1 MNIDSQL
8 IWENYKN
15 KLLVDHF
22 DVMIERADR
31 YVNGLLER
39 ISPEDIQRMK
49 DADVSGDKKTRRRL
63 RQQLQMKY
71 HTDKGGD
78 HEDSIAVNN
87 WLDLGEIPYSDT
99 QSNSQSQSRSEPNF
113 NDFWQQQQSS
123 DGMSGDEFVNS
134 QRQQRQQQERD
145 RQQQEWERQ
154 EQQRQQQEWERQEQQ
169 RQQQEWERQ
178 GQDRQEQDWR
188 RQERERQRQEWE
200 KRGGHPDVKTKF
212 SRDFSDGYKK
222 DQGEGHDRF
231 YAPADGTYGK
241 TANPYEYV
249 PDEDENIHPDV
260 VDKYNYLMD
269 LWNRFRAG
277 DFVQTLG
284 HNSNPLAG
292 YLVDKESKQYAKS
305 AADWWNNNKH
315 EIPQGE
321 AGTRLVVKNIMMP
334 KSWAEKWVKNKATIK
349 EPGSF
354 KASKTRTKTTE
365 QPPPQEEPAE
375 EPNTTNNTQ
384 QDSKIIDMMNIINNL
399 IDDDVIKGA
408 ENYKRGDFDPD
419 TIKSDIERLEM
430 LSSKL
435 SEMLQFLMTG
445 DSQSTSEQ
453 TTNVKDKISKI
464 NKLRQKIGKMFNK
477 TGVTT

>member
-1 MNIDSQL
+1 MNTDSQL

-15 KLLVDHF
+15 KLIVDHF
-22 DVMIERADR
+22 DMMIERADR
-31 YVNGLLER
+31 YVSGLLER

-49 DADVSGDKKTRRRL
+49 DADASGDKKARKKLQQRL
-63 RQQLQMKY
+63 NMKY
-71 HTDKGGD
+71 HPDRAVVRGD
-78 HEDSIAVNN
+78 NKEESNEDSKAVNI
-87 WLDLGEIPYSDT
+87 WHDFGEIPYSDT

-123 DGMSGDEFVNS
+123 SGQSSSGQSSDGMSWDEFVNS
-134 QRQQRQQQERD
+134 QRQQQQER
-145 RQQQEWERQ
+145 ERQ
-154 EQQRQQQEWERQEQQ
+154 RQE
-169 RQQQEWERQ
+169 
-178 GQDRQEQDWR
+178 QDRQEQEWR
-188 RQERERQRQEWE
+188 RQERERQQQEWE

-222 DQGEGHDRF
+222 DQGEGHDSF

-269 LWNRFRAG
+269 LWNRFRAD
-277 DFVQTLG
+277 DFVQTLS

-292 YLVDKESKQYAKS
+292 YLADKESKQYAKA

-321 AGTRLVVKNIMMP
+321 AGTRLVAKNIMMP
-334 KSWAEKWVKNKATIK
+334 KSWAEKWIKNKATIK

-354 KASKTRTKTTE
+354 KASKTRAKTTE

-419 TIKSDIERLEM
+419 TIKSDIERLET

-445 DSQSTSEQ
+445 DSQSTGEQ

-477 TGVTT
+477 TGATTRF